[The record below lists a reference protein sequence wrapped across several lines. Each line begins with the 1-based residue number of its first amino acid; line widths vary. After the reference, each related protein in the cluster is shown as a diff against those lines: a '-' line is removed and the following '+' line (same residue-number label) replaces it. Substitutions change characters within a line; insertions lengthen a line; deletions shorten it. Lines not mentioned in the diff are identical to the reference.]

1 MNMCNPQCYRGD
13 GLRAAA
19 EKGMQ
24 QKLGVAEDF
33 HLSYVYLC
41 TTEESKTKQLCGH
54 WGEHIEIMEGVLQMS
69 ITPRIF
75 ADMKGDLAK
84 TSTRDEFNI
93 LFLCNTGRHKS
104 IAMSKF
110 VECILQCEG
119 ILGRPVVHVSKSD
132 WSKNFCTRCND
143 CGEFSDPERRQLQ
156 YEAFEM
162 WNEVK
167 AKVSS

>member
-1 MNMCNPQCYRGD
+1 MGMPEPWTCRGD
-13 GLRAAA
+13 GLRSAA
-19 EKGMQ
+19 ESAMQ
-24 QKLGVAEDF
+24 RKLGVAEDF

-110 VECILQCEG
+110 VECILQYEG
-119 ILGRPVVHVSKSD
+119 ILGEPVVHVSESD
-132 WSKNFCTRCND
+132 WSQDFCTWCKK

-156 YEAFEM
+156 YSAFVM